1 MQIILLD
8 EARFDQFAVSHPNH
22 NYYQTSNYG
31 RLMTKHGHN
40 AYYLGLTD
48 DIGDIKAATLIIVK
62 NDSKEKRKMGY
73 APRGFLIDWNND
85 DLVKEFTEKLKD
97 FLLPMGMKTILEV
110 FPFYCKQWIFPLY
123 IHRKLQKI

>member
-40 AYYLGLTD
+40 AYYLGLAAD
-48 DIGDIKAATLIIVK
+48 DGEIKAATLIIVK

-73 APRGFLIDWNND
+73 RGEI
-85 DLVKEFTEKLKD
+85 
-97 FLLPMGMKTILEV
+97 
-110 FPFYCKQWIFPLY
+110 PFGQTRSFFPLG
-123 IHRKLQKI
+123 QAVDGTASTAEEAPPPC

>member
-40 AYYLGLTD
+40 AYYLGLAAD
-48 DIGDIKAATLIIVK
+48 DGEIKAATLIIVK

-85 DLVKEFTEKLKD
+85 DLVKEFT
-97 FLLPMGMKTILEV
+97 
-110 FPFYCKQWIFPLY
+110 
-123 IHRKLQKI
+123 